1 MRMKQLIVVRHAKS
15 DWGNE
20 GLKDIDRPLNER
32 GYTDAYA
39 LSEWFFENHDVP
51 KLFISSDAT
60 RALSTA
66 FIFARNLNYETTQV
80 KIIPQIYESNV
91 ATLKSVIASIDD
103 SCGSVFLFGHNP
115 GITTLVN
122 ELNNELFF
130 DNIPTCGIVSIEF
143 NTNSWKDVS
152 ASNGKIGFQK
162 FPKEFKS

>member
-1 MRMKQLIVVRHAKS
+1 MKQLIVVRHAKS

-39 LSEWFFENHDVP
+39 LSEWFFEHHDVP

-80 KIIPQIYESNV
+80 KIVPKIYESNA
-91 ATLKSVIASIDD
+91 ATLKEVIASIDD
-103 SCGSVFLFGHNP
+103 TIGSAILFGHNP

-122 ELNNELFF
+122 ELNEELFF
-130 DNIPTCGIVSIEF
+130 DNIPTCGIISIQF
-143 NTNSWKDVS
+143 NAKSWKEA
-152 ASNGKIGFQK
+152 ASTKGKISFQK